1 LIVFRYIGREVL
13 GTMLAV
19 LLVLLLIFL
28 SNLLAR
34 YLGDAASGEIP
45 PDAIF
50 VLLALKIP
58 SYLLLLLPLALYF
71 GVLLGLGRLYRDS
84 EIIALAACG
93 YGIRRMLRSV
103 AALSLLVGALVAALA
118 FEVAP
123 RASEWR
129 YTLQDRIE
137 AASDMSW
144 VAAGRFT
151 ESDEGRR
158 IFYVEEVSKDRSA
171 MHNVLVG
178 VFGPGGGVR
187 AGEMGVLSAATG
199 TQQRDAR
206 TGDRFIVLGPG
217 YRYDGRPGSPEYKI
231 VAFDKYAVRIEEKA
245 VTGIEH
251 KRDATSTRQLW
262 RSADR
267 RDGAELQWRISMPLS
282 AMLLGALAVPLSRTT
297 PREGRYGRL
306 FRAVLVYVTYLN
318 MMGVSRTWLEDG
330 IIAPW
335 LGMWWLHAV
344 VVLVSLLLLLR
355 PAGWSRQRA
364 ASRLP

>member
-13 GTMLAV
+13 GTLLGV

-34 YLGDAASGEIP
+34 YLGEAASGEIP

-50 VLLALKIP
+50 ALLALKIP

-84 EIIALAACG
+84 EMIALAACG
-93 YGIRRMLRSV
+93 YGIGRLLRSV
-103 AALSLLVGALVAALA
+103 AVLSLLVAALVAVLA
-118 FEVAP
+118 FQVAP

-129 YTLQDRIE
+129 YGLQDRIQ
-137 AASDMSW
+137 AASDMSG

-158 IFYVEEVSKDRSA
+158 IFYVEEVSKDRST
-171 MHNVLVG
+171 MHNVFVG
-178 VFGPGGGVR
+178 IFGPGGGVR

-199 TQQRDAR
+199 TQQLDAR

-231 VAFDKYAVRIEEKA
+231 VAFDKFAVRIEEKVRA
-245 VTGIEH
+245 GTEH
-251 KRDATSTRQLW
+251 KRDATPTWELW
-262 RSADR
+262 QSDDP
-267 RDGAELQWRISMPLS
+267 RDGGELQWRISMPLS
-282 AMLLGALAVPLSRTT
+282 ALLLGVLAVPLSRTT

-344 VVLVSLLLLLR
+344 VLLAVLVLLLR
-355 PAGWSRQRA
+355 QAGWSPRRTRPQ
-364 ASRLP
+364 LP